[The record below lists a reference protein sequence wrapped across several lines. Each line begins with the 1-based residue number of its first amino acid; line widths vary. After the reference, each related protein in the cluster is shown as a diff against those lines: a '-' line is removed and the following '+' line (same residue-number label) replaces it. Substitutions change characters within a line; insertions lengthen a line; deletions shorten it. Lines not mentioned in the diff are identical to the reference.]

1 MSGLEIVD
9 ARLIR
14 SETLLARVWRGSAGV
29 VEWAWDWSFG
39 LVSMVVGLAI
49 LATFPLLQFISLGYL
64 LEVGGRVARS
74 GRLRDGLIGI
84 RRAARV
90 GSMAL
95 GCWLC
100 LWPLRF
106 TSDLLYSSWL
116 IDPGSPA
123 TGGCRLA
130 LIVLTVLITVH
141 LAWACF
147 RGGRLRHFL
156 WPQPLVAW
164 RRWRRGGIYVEAR
177 DGVWDFLVSLRLGYF
192 FWLGLGGF
200 VGAFLWLF
208 VPVTLLIAAFQ
219 LPPAAGVLAGLLG
232 GWLLALVALALPL
245 LQTQFAAERRWRAF
259 FELRTAWGLFR
270 RAPLASWFSLLV
282 LLLFALPLYLLKI
295 EFLQREVA
303 WLPSLVFVAFIAPAR
318 LLCGWALGRARRR
331 LQPRFFLSWLT
342 ALPAMVP
349 IGLIYVFI
357 VYLSRYTSWYGSW
370 SLFEQHAFL
379 LPVPFLGL

>member
-1 MSGLEIVD
+1 MQEIVV
-9 ARLIR
+9 AELVRE
-14 SETLLARVWRGSAGV
+14 ETLLGRIGRLLTSLVNCI
-29 VEWAWDWSFG
+29 WDWSFG
-39 LVSMVVGLAI
+39 LVSMLIGLAI

-64 LEVGGRVARS
+64 LEVSGRVARS

-84 RRAARV
+84 RLAARV

-106 TSDLLYSSWL
+106 TSDLWYSSWL
-116 IDPGSPA
+116 IDPDSRA
-123 TGGCRLA
+123 TRGCRVA
-130 LIVLTVLITVH
+130 LVLLTILLIFH

-147 RGGRLRHFL
+147 RGGRLRHFF
-156 WPQPLVAW
+156 WPQPLVFW
-164 RRWRRGGIYVEAR
+164 RRIRRGGMYQEAR
-177 DGVWDFLVSLRLGYF
+177 DQFWRFLVELRLGYF
-192 FWLGLGGF
+192 FWLGLRGF
-200 VGAFLWLF
+200 VGAISWLF
-208 VPVTLLIAAFQ
+208 LPVLLLIAAFK
-219 LPPAAGVLAGLLG
+219 LPPALGALAGVGGALSLAI
-232 GWLLALVALALPL
+232 VAMTLPL
-245 LQTQFAAERRWRAF
+245 LQTQFAAEGRLAAF
-259 FELRTAWGLFR
+259 FELRAAWSLFR

-282 LLLFALPLYLLKI
+282 MLLFALPLYLLKI

-331 LQPRFFLSWLT
+331 ERPRFFLSWLT
-342 ALPAMVP
+342 AGPAMIP
-349 IGLIYVFI
+349 IVLFYVFI